1 MSIQNQIA
9 TMHGSMN
16 QDNVGQHVR
25 TDQGQVVERVNL
37 RVNSKGGKKLYNEKL
52 LGNVLVPAALPTG
65 VNKVV
70 GWKEDYENDAIIY
83 FVYNSNGNH
92 SIMRYYVNTKE
103 IERIWYAEKSLGLE
117 DKNLRASVVDGMLYW
132 VQEGVHPK
140 ALNIQMA
147 VNYMKYLGGEPT
159 DERYTVDDKPFEDN
173 IFPMIKRPPR
183 YAPQNVEYHT
193 DASYNFNNLRKKQF
207 QFKYCYEYSNLQ
219 RSAWSPISKIPL
231 PNGEVSGLG
240 VWETDITINNHITF
254 DIDTGPR
261 DVRKILVAARD
272 CSPENAG
279 SFFQFLTIDKQD
291 DDIGDDSTH
300 SVEFYNNKRT
310 ASVDTNIDNRYF
322 DNIPHSA
329 SDILLL
335 DGRHLLLTRPEV
347 GYPEAEAD
355 YDLSCREVPVDLN
368 ESSIPM
374 KIRREYN
381 TIHDNFPTEVI
392 RGWVQ
397 VVFIPEVFYP
407 NSVYRVSFEF
417 EGMFYD
423 KSFVTGATKP
433 ANYPSGM
440 RDDFIADI
448 NNFFGSEEFADNRPG
463 SNQAFQIEISRY
475 FGGDRSNVIK
485 NLTATIAEAPGTF
498 SPSYKTLKRGQ
509 FHPFGIIYNDG
520 FGRYNIVA
528 SDDEEGEV
536 YSPLFGTHPPDKY
549 KRVVCDWSINHTP
562 PADAV
567 TYRWCYI
574 KKKSYLY
581 FCYVPNVRVILG
593 TGTGSGV
600 NGIPSG
606 KYFLDINGSI
616 QYLRETFPNTIIPD
630 YIWQNGDRIRVLWY
644 EPNVGKSYEILS
656 EWTIVSDVEGDPDDG
671 LVGFLIDE
679 DIRNAGSFIRMI
691 EVYRPNPSPEDNIYY
706 EIGEEF
712 PILEDGNGNRYHS
725 GDPVDGADQ
734 TFDAEGNLLSPATGT
749 FDFGDVYFKLRYARS
764 YGYFVPV
771 EDENYSDYYVSNS
784 IDIGRP
790 GAKIK
795 SERKVLNSIIHSENF
810 IENTEYNC
818 LNVFLPDA
826 ERFDAGDTYGQITGI
841 EEVGGTLKVI
851 QEHKEISVVVGQVT
865 QKDADAGDYI
875 YTGDGLFG
883 AYRRYI
889 EARGTKYRN
898 SLVLNDRY
906 LYYFDVSTGEMV
918 RSSANGQLPIS
929 SKYHMRNWFEN
940 KSMAFREYT
949 GHKDIIVSCFNDYEE
964 TSISFIMGDEIETVV
979 FSEEEFDNGWKYFA
993 TYRNDTNIPENFGFI
1008 GDTTVSWMN
1017 GQLYLHNTGEHNNF
1031 YGKQHGCY
1039 IKASINVPGGV
1050 SKRFANI
1057 YINSNRN
1064 EWDVEFTTEDRV
1076 NYGPQKSILKPS
1088 IINEVNG
1095 RLHSDILKNIVKRD
1109 GVSEDI
1115 AMLYSGHD
1123 LVGEVLFVKLSN
1135 ENSDNILLG
1144 EIEVKFHINW

>member
-193 DASYNFNNLRKKQF
+193 DGNYNFNNLRKKQF
-207 QFKYCYEYSNLQ
+207 QFKYCWEYSNYQ
-219 RSAWSPISKIPL
+219 RSAWSPISKVPL
-231 PNGEVSGLG
+231 PQNEISSIGKWV
-240 VWETDITINNHITF
+240 TDITTNNHITLEV
-254 DIDTGPR
+254 DTGTS

-279 SFFQFLTIDKQD
+279 SFFLFMTIDKEED
-291 DDIGDDSTH
+291 EVGDSEEH
-300 SVEFYNNKRT
+300 VVSFYNNKQV
-310 ASVDTNIDNRYF
+310 ASVNTDIDNRYF
-322 DNIPHSA
+322 DNIPLSA

-335 DGRHLLLTRPEV
+335 DGKHLLLSRPEI
-347 GYPEAEAD
+347 GYPEVVVD
-355 YDLSCREVPVDLN
+355 YDLSCREISEDIKVSFVKMEVRCEKNAVPG
-368 ESSIPM
+368 PA
-374 KIRREYN
+374 RRAY
-381 TIHDNFPTEVI
+381 VA
-392 RGWVQ
+392 
-397 VVFIPEVFYP
+397 VVYLPEVFYA
-407 NSVYRVSFEF
+407 NSVYRVTFEINSIL
-417 EGMFYD
+417 YD
-423 KSFVTGATKP
+423 KSFLTGDNPTE
-433 ANYPSGM
+433 NYPSDM
-440 RDDFIADI
+440 RDDFIEDI
-448 NNFFGSEEFADNRPG
+448 RLMFGHAAANNRPG
-463 SNQAFQIEISRY
+463 SNQAFQLEIDELAGAYRCGY
-475 FGGDRSNVIK
+475 VEALKG
-485 NLTATIAEAPGTF
+485 TIALPNGEF
-498 SPSYKTLKRGQ
+498 SPTFKTLKRGQ

-520 FGRYNIVA
+520 FGRYNIVF
-528 SDDEEGEV
+528 SDKDGGEV
-536 YSPLFGTHPPDKY
+536 YSPLYGTGVMDKF
-549 KRVVCDWSINHTP
+549 KRVVCDWSINSSP
-562 PADAV
+562 PEDAV

-581 FCYVPNVRVILG
+581 FIYVPNVRV
-593 TGTGSGV
+593 TPSVTTEDGSNGV
-600 NGIPSG
+600 PQG
-606 KYFLDINGSI
+606 KFLLDINKSL
-616 QYLRETFPNTIIPD
+616 QDLRELFPNTVIPD
-630 YIWQNGDRIRVLWY
+630 YIWENGDRLRVLWY
-644 EPNVGKSYEILS
+644 APQDGKSYEILC
-656 EWTIVSDVEGDPDDG
+656 EYTAVPDDETAETM
-671 LVGFLIDE
+671 VGFLIDA
-679 DIRNAGSFIRMI
+679 DIRNFGNFVRMVEI
-691 EVYRPNPSPEDNIYY
+691 YRPNPEPQENIYF

-712 PILEDGNGNRYHS
+712 PIITDSNGYRCHGGNPDNGT
-725 GDPVDGADQ
+725 DQ
-734 TFDAEGNLLSPATGT
+734 IFDDDGNLLTPATGT
-749 FDFGDVYFKLRYARS
+749 FDFGDVYFKPRYS
-764 YGYFVPV
+764 PSFGYIPV
-771 EDENYSDYYVSNS
+771 EDENYCDYYISNS
-784 IDIGRP
+784 IDLGRP
-790 GAKIK
+790 GSKTK
-795 SERKVLNSIIHSENF
+795 SEQKILNSIIHSENF

-818 LNVFLPDA
+818 LNVFLP
-826 ERFDAGDTYGQITGI
+826 ESSRFDASDIYGKITGV

-940 KSMAFREYT
+940 KSRAFREYT

-1064 EWDVEFTTEDRV
+1064 DWDVEFTTEDRV

-1088 IINEVNG
+1088 IIKEVNG
-1095 RLHSDILKNIVKRD
+1095 RLHSDILKNIIKRD
-1109 GVSEDI
+1109 GVTEDI
-1115 AMLYSGHD
+1115 SALYSGHD

-1135 ENSDNILLG
+1135 EDSDNVLLG